1 MIPMS
6 LEAIAD
12 VVGGMVHDDP
22 DRVTV
27 TGPAFLDSRRPEA
40 GGLFAAF
47 SGEHVDGH
55 EYAGAA
61 VAGGA
66 AAVLAGRPVGVPAVV
81 VDDQQEALA
90 RLAHHVLGSLAN
102 VRVLAVTGSQGKTS
116 TKDELAAVLASAAPT
131 VATQGS
137 FNNEL
142 GLPLTV
148 LRADERTRFLLLEMG
163 ARGIGHIEALCR
175 VARPDVSVVLNVGKA
190 HLGEFGTQADI
201 ATAKGELVEALEE
214 DGIAVLNADDPL
226 VSAMSGRTVGRVLT
240 FGTSPDADVRLSG
253 LRLDDQG
260 RPAFALTHAGATVDL
275 ALRLVGEHQAMN
287 AAAAAAAA
295 LAVDIPLE
303 DACSVL
309 AEVESLS
316 QWRMEVRHRADGLTV
331 VNDAY
336 NANPDSMA
344 AALSSLVAIGRG
356 RPRPARTIAV
366 LGEMRELGESSDAE
380 HEAVGRLAVRLGVQQ
395 LLVVGEAARALHRGA
410 LEERLQHGAP
420 QGRTDVGEGEEPVF
434 VEGNDEA
441 VAWLDREVRSGDVVL
456 VKASRGARLDTV
468 AQALLDSPVDP
479 GTEAAR

>member
-6 LEAIAD
+6 LQAIAD
-12 VVGGMVHDDP
+12 VVGGQVHDVQGDP
-22 DRVTV
+22 DRVMV
-27 TGPAFLDSRRPEA
+27 TGPAFLDSRRPEP

-55 EYAGAA
+55 RFAEAA
-61 VAGGA
+61 VSGGA
-66 AAVLAGRPVGVPAVV
+66 AAVLAGRAVGVPAVV
-81 VDDQQEALA
+81 VDDQQDALA
-90 RLAHHVLGSLAN
+90 RLAHHVLGRLDG

-116 TKDELAAVLASAAPT
+116 TKDKLAAVLAAAAPT

-148 LRADERTRFLLLEMG
+148 LRADESTRFLLLEMG

-175 VARPDVSVVLNVGKA
+175 VARPDVSIVLNVGKA

-201 ATAKGELVEALEE
+201 ARAKGELVEALEE
-214 DGIAVLNADDPL
+214 DGTAVLNADDPL
-226 VSAMSGRTVGRVLT
+226 VSAMSERTVGRVLT
-240 FGTSPDADVRLSG
+240 FGTAPHADVRVSG

-260 RPAFALTHAGATVDL
+260 RPAFTLTHDGTGVDL

-287 AAAAAAAA
+287 AAAASTAA
-295 LAVDIPLE
+295 LAAGIPL
-303 DACSVL
+303 DDSCAVL

-316 QWRMEVRHRADGLTV
+316 QWRMEVRHRADGVTV

-336 NANPDSMA
+336 NANPDSME
-344 AALSSLVAIGRG
+344 AALKSLVAIGRG
-356 RPRPARTIAV
+356 RGGDARTIAV

-380 HEAVGRLAVRLGVQQ
+380 HEAVGRLAVRLGVHQ

-410 LEERLQHGAP
+410 REERPEQ
-420 QGRTDVGEGEEPVF
+420 GEGEEPVF
-434 VEGNDEA
+434 VADNDAA
-441 VAWLDREVRSGDVVL
+441 VAWLAREVRPGDVVL
-456 VKASRGARLDTV
+456 VKASNGARLFTV
-468 AQALLDSPVDP
+468 AQALLDQLDQ
-479 GTEAAR
+479 GQEAGR